1 MQEIVTVGKFG
12 LLMGKPT
19 QVKDNQQM
27 ICQRKSQQMH
37 TCLENPPQLRMCCQ
51 LDSHL
56 LQSISGSIKTMA
68 QARLT
73 KQCLYCEHVTSHVIS
88 YSCTECNSDE
98 NIYHSI
104 RAAMRHERLNRGH
117 TTHVCVHPPR
127 PLTIRGAIIP
137 LAPRWRRGRELRV
150 RLSQEP
156 QTPPEGRTVTVT
168 LMSFTEQPTY

>member
-1 MQEIVTVGKFG
+1 M
-12 LLMGKPT
+12 
-19 QVKDNQQM
+19 
-27 ICQRKSQQMH
+27 
-37 TCLENPPQLRMCCQ
+37 RMCCQ

-56 LQSISGSIKTMA
+56 LHSISGGIKTMA

-73 KQCLYCEHVTSHVIS
+73 KRCLYCEHVTSHVIS

-117 TTHVCVHPPR
+117 ITHVCVHPPR

-137 LAPRWRRGRELRV
+137 LVPRWRRGREFRV

-156 QTPPEGRTVTVT
+156 QTPPERTVTVT